1 MTDAQPHASSDHAS
15 SEHADEQACYAHVVP
30 VWLLVAVFAAL
41 ILLTGLTVLL
51 HEPQWRERLGD
62 WGLAAALLIATV
74 KASLVALYFMH
85 LRYDKPFNTIVFLAA
100 LLFVGLFLSLTVLD
114 TVEYHPDLERYDELR
129 GP

>member
-1 MTDAQPHASSDHAS
+1 MNESKTSPGTEEPTAHDR
-15 SEHADEQACYAHVVP
+15 ECYAHVVP

-62 WGLAAALLIATV
+62 WGLVAAMAIATV
-74 KASLVALYFMH
+74 KAALVALYFMH
-85 LRYDKPFNTIVFLAA
+85 LRYDKAINAIVFLGA
-100 LLFVGLFLSLTVLD
+100 LVFVGLFLALTVLD
-114 TVEYHPDLERYDELR
+114 TVEYQPDIEQYDQLR

>member
-1 MTDAQPHASSDHAS
+1 MGASMTDAEPHASSDHA
-15 SEHADEQACYAHVVP
+15 ADEHACYAHVVP
-30 VWLLVAVFAAL
+30 LWLLIAVFAAL

-62 WGLAAALLIATV
+62 WGLVAAMAIATL
-74 KASLVALYFMH
+74 KAVLVALYFMH
-85 LRYDKPFNTIVFLAA
+85 LRYDKPFHAIIFLAA

-114 TVEYHPDLERYDELR
+114 TLEYRPDIEQYDELP